1 MSSLK
6 NAQKDTLPAKA
17 NLAFPL
23 AFSALFVGAVAMGS
37 SPVFVRYAEV
47 GPFASA
53 FWRASLALPLL
64 LLWAY
69 FEARQSNQRLRD
81 TLKLNR
87 SILLGGIFFAG
98 DLFFWH
104 LSILNTTITNATL
117 LSCLAP
123 VWVALFSGLFIGE
136 PVGKATLQGLVI
148 CLVGTV
154 LLIGSTYS
162 IAPEQL
168 WGDIYGIIT
177 SMFFGLYFLCVRVG
191 RRTHS
196 AGALTFISTCVTA
209 AVLFVVV
216 LISGQSLIPATM
228 TGVMAL
234 LALGFISH
242 SGGQGLLS
250 VALGSLSA
258 TFSSLV
264 IFVEA
269 LAAAL
274 LGWLVFDEHLTIVQF
289 AGALLILLGIW
300 IARPKGR

>member
-1 MSSLK
+1 M
-6 NAQKDTLPAKA
+6 KDHRHI
-17 NLAFPL
+17 LAFT
-23 AFSALFVGAVAMGS
+23 ALCVGAVAMGS

-53 FWRASLALPLL
+53 FWRATLALPLL
-64 LLWAY
+64 LLWACY
-69 FEARQSNQRLRD
+69 EARQGNQRLRD

-123 VWVALFSGLFIGE
+123 VWVALFSGIFIGE
-136 PVGKATLQGLVI
+136 PVGKSTLQGLII

-154 LLIGSTYS
+154 LLIGTTYT

-177 SMFFGLYFLCVRVG
+177 SMFFGLYFLCIRVG
-191 RRTHS
+191 RRTHK
-196 AGALTFISTCVTA
+196 AGALTFISTSVTA
-209 AVLFVVV
+209 LVLFLVV
-216 LISGQSLIPATM
+216 LISGQSLVPATM
-228 TGVMAL
+228 TGVAAL
-234 LALGFISH
+234 LALGVISH

-258 TFSSLV
+258 SFSSLV

-269 LAAAL
+269 LAAAI
-274 LGWLVFDEHLTIVQF
+274 LGWLVFDEQLSLLQF
-289 AGALLILLGIW
+289 SGAILILFGIW
-300 IARPKGR
+300 VARPKSP

>member
-1 MSSLK
+1 MPSS
-6 NAQKDTLPAKA
+6 QKSTSG
-17 NLAFPL
+17 NLTPQASLSFPI
-23 AFSALFVGAVAMGS
+23 ACGALFIGAVAMGS

-53 FWRASLALPLL
+53 FWRATLALPLL
-64 LLWAY
+64 FLWAY
-69 FEARQSNQRLRD
+69 FETRKNDQSLRN
-81 TLKLNR
+81 TLKIDR
-87 SILLGGIFFAG
+87 AILLGGVFFAG

-104 LSILNTTITNATL
+104 LAILNTTITNATL

-136 PVGKATLQGLVI
+136 PVSKSTTQGLII
-148 CLVGTV
+148 CLAGTL

-162 IAPEQL
+162 ISPEQL
-168 WGDIYGIIT
+168 LGDIYGIIT

-191 RRTHS
+191 RRTHG
-196 AGALTFISTCVTA
+196 AGALTFASTCVTA
-209 AVLFVVV
+209 SVLFVVV

-228 TGVMAL
+228 TGVLAL

-269 LAAAL
+269 LAAAV
-274 LGWLVFDEHLTIVQF
+274 LGWLVFDEHLTILQF
-289 AGALLILLGIW
+289 AGAMLILFGIW
-300 IARPKGR
+300 IARPKDR

>member
-1 MSSLK
+1 MQEAQQSLS
-6 NAQKDTLPAKA
+6 
-17 NLAFPL
+17 FPL
-23 AFSALFVGAVAMGS
+23 AFGALFIGAVAMGS
-37 SPVFVRYAEV
+37 SPVFVRFAEV

-53 FWRASLALPLL
+53 FWRVALALPFLF
-64 LLWAY
+64 LWAY
-69 FEARQSNQRLRD
+69 AEARRANRSLRD
-81 TLKLNR
+81 TLTINR

-123 VWVALFSGLFIGE
+123 IWVALFSGGFIGE
-136 PVGKATLQGLVI
+136 PVGKTTVYGLLVCI
-148 CLVGTV
+148 VGTL
-154 LLIGSTYS
+154 LLIGGTYS
-162 IAPEQL
+162 IAPERL
-168 WGDIYGIIT
+168 LGDIYGILT
-177 SMFFGLYFLCVRVG
+177 SVFFGLYFLCIRVG
-191 RRTHS
+191 RRTHT
-196 AGALTFISTCVTA
+196 AGALTFVSTCITA
-209 AVLFVVV
+209 GVLFLVV
-216 LISGQSLIPATM
+216 LITGQSLVPATI

-242 SGGQGLLS
+242 ASGQGLLS

-269 LAAAL
+269 LAAAI
-274 LGWLVFDEHLTIVQF
+274 LGWLLFDEHLTIVQF

-300 IARPKGR
+300 IARPKDL